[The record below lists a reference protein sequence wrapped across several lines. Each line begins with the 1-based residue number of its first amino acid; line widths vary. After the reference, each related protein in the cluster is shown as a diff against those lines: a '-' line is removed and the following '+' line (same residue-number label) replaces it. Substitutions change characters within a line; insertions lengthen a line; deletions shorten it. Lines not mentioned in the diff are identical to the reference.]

1 MTSSD
6 LLEKKIAEL
15 QENLE
20 LTSRE
25 LHMAHQQVKEFQGLL
40 QRQTGALTALQQLQ
54 DEEDCE
60 LAATND

>member
-1 MTSSD
+1 MTRSV
-6 LLEKKIAEL
+6 LLEKKIVEL

-25 LHMAHQQVKEFQGLL
+25 LHMANQQVKEFQGLL

-54 DEEDCE
+54 DEEEDV
-60 LAATND
+60 

>member
-1 MTSSD
+1 METDMTSSD

-54 DEEDCE
+54 DEEEDV
-60 LAATND
+60 

>member
-1 MTSSD
+1 METDMTSSD

-54 DEEDCE
+54 DEE
-60 LAATND
+60 ND

>member
-1 MTSSD
+1 MTSSA

-54 DEEDCE
+54 DEEEDV
-60 LAATND
+60 

>member
-54 DEEDCE
+54 DEEEDV
-60 LAATND
+60 

>member
-1 MTSSD
+1 MTSSV

-54 DEEDCE
+54 DEE
-60 LAATND
+60 ND

>member
-1 MTSSD
+1 MTSSV

-54 DEEDCE
+54 DEEEDV
-60 LAATND
+60 

>member
-1 MTSSD
+1 MTSSA
-6 LLEKKIAEL
+6 LLEKKIAEM
-15 QENLE
+15 QENLK
-20 LTSRE
+20 LTNRE
-25 LHMAHQQVKEFQGLL
+25 FHLAQQQVKELQGLL